1 MKKPTIGQRFKYWFD
16 GVMAR
21 GTGALLGVLALAT
34 AVVIAIDALVI
45 IRLKLNVG
53 PDGERLPAIRVIW
66 DNVVQTLG
74 ANDVAATSG
83 WPFRISMIVIAFVGV
98 LVVANLIGI
107 VSGAFDAKVAEL
119 RKGRSTVLESGH
131 TVILGWN
138 SKMTTIVQGLCEAN
152 ASAKRGVVVIL
163 AERDKVEMED
173 EIRSRI
179 PKPGRTSIICRSG
192 SPLDQDDLLIVS
204 PFHAKA
210 VIILSD
216 EGADDPDSRSIK
228 TALALTRHPQRD
240 GGDLHIV
247 GQIHRSDNL
256 EVAKIAGGTETNWI
270 LASEK
275 VGQITAQTSRQ
286 PGLSAVYQDLLDF
299 AGVEI
304 YFTTQPSLVGQ
315 TFYDAQLSFPAS
327 APIGIL
333 RGDAVLLNPD
343 GAERIAEGDQIIVI
357 AEDDSTIA
365 VGAKAV
371 PDAKATAKGKR
382 TVNKPAKTLILG
394 SNQSLPHILHELDD
408 YAGKGS
414 TVTVVSEFKVGD
426 LGRYRNLVVTASKGS
441 STARAAIEALKP
453 ASFDHVIVASYRDN
467 LGVQEADTKTLVT
480 LLHLRDMMSR
490 DDVRINV
497 VSEMLD
503 ERNRKLAEVC
513 QIDDFIVSDQLVSL
527 MMTQVSE
534 NPEISAVFAELFA
547 SEGSEIY
554 LRPAEWYVALGRE
567 VDFATVIAGA
577 RGRKEAAFGYM
588 VAAEDGL
595 PAQVV
600 LNPTKADVRVFADHD
615 RVIVLAEE

>member
-1 MKKPTIGQRFKYWFD
+1 MKKPTLGQRFKYWFD
-16 GVMAR
+16 GIMAR

-34 AVVIAIDALVI
+34 AAVIAVTAVVVYF
-45 IRLKLNVG
+45 LNVPRG
-53 PDGERLPAIRVIW
+53 AERPEFVMVIW
-66 DNVVQTLG
+66 DNLIRTLG
-74 ANDVAATSG
+74 TDDVADGSE
-83 WPFRISMIVIAFVGV
+83 WPFRIAMIFIAFVGV
-98 LVVANLIGI
+98 FVVANLIGI

-119 RKGRSTVLESGH
+119 RKGRSTVLATGH

-138 SKMTTIVQGLCEAN
+138 SKMATIVSSLVEAN
-152 ASAKRGVVVIL
+152 ASSKGAVIVIL

-179 PKPGRTSIICRSG
+179 PKRGRTTIICRSG
-192 SPLDQDDLLIVS
+192 SPLDQDDLLIVN
-204 PFHAKA
+204 PFRAKA
-210 VIILSD
+210 VIVLAD
-216 EGADDPDSRSIK
+216 ETGDDPDSRSIK

-240 GGDLHIV
+240 GGTLHIV
-247 GQIHRSDNL
+247 GQIHRPENL
-256 EVAKIAGGTETNWI
+256 EVARIAGGSEATWI

-299 AGVEI
+299 GGVEI

-315 TFYDAQLSFPAS
+315 TFYDAQLSFAAS
-327 APIGIL
+327 SLIGVL
-333 RGDAVLLNPD
+333 RGGAVLLNPD
-343 GAERIAEGDQIIVI
+343 GAETIAQTDQLIVV
-357 AEDDSTIA
+357 AEDDSTIV
-365 VGAKAV
+365 VGAKAL

-382 TVNKPAKTLILG
+382 AVNKPAKTLILG
-394 SNQSLPHILHELDD
+394 SNQSLPHILHELDG

-414 TVTVVSEFKVGD
+414 TVAVVSEFKVGD
-426 LGRYRNLVVTASKGS
+426 LGRYRNLAVTVAKGS

-480 LLHLRDMMSR
+480 LLHLRDIMSR
-490 DDVRINV
+490 DNIRINV

-513 QIDDFIVSDQLVSL
+513 QIDDFIVSDHLVSL

-534 NPEISAVFAELFA
+534 NPEISAVFSELFG
-547 SEGSEIY
+547 SEGAEIY
-554 LRPAEWYVALGRE
+554 LKPAEWYVALGGD

-577 RGRKEAAFGYM
+577 RGRNETAFGYM
-588 VAAEDGL
+588 IAAEDGM
-595 PAQVV
+595 PARVV
-600 LNPTKADVRVFADHD
+600 LNPPKADLRAFTDSD
-615 RVIVLAEE
+615 RVIVLAED